1 MQSYVL
7 ESTSR
12 AGVSERDCRNQEGN
26 IVDRVATIRD
36 GLLMLRIVVCASA
49 HPESDFSSVLLP
61 PLVEVLT
68 STWNS

>member
-12 AGVSERDCRNQEGN
+12 AGVSGRDRRNQEGN
-26 IVDRVATIRD
+26 IVDRVATIWD
-36 GLLMLRIVVCASA
+36 GLLMLKIVVCASA
-49 HPESDFSSVLLP
+49 NLESDCSSVLLP
-61 PLVEVLT
+61 PLAEVLT